1 MPAARTRPAA
11 SSSATRSIAGGASVT
26 REKNNSSASAGA
38 RSFSD
43 WKPKARFFMLDI
55 VVVRRDPDRVRRS
68 ARRRGLDPSFVDE
81 VLRLDAEHRSAL
93 TAVESAKA
101 EKNRLSAG
109 IGKAAD
115 KAAAARD
122 LKPKLD
128 ALQRTIEAHDL
139 LAQGLAPDAAESPLR
154 ELLQSSPNLLDESV
168 PDGADSDAN
177 KLVRSWGDPVS
188 LPFEAKP
195 HWDLGEALG
204 ILDFERASK
213 LSGSRFTVLRGQG
226 ARLSRALI
234 QYFLDTANGHGYTE
248 IAPPLL
254 VTRST
259 MWSTGQLT
267 KFSDAMFQDQ
277 DADLF
282 LIPTAEVPLTAL
294 HGDEILRADELPKQY
309 VAYTPCFRKE
319 AGAAGKDTR
328 GLIRQHQFEKV
339 ELVWLAHP
347 DHSFEALE
355 TLTGDAE
362 RLLQELQLPH
372 RVMALCAGD
381 IGFNAAKTYDIEVW
395 LPSVNAYREISS
407 CSNCTDFQARRG
419 SIRFRPDGKGKPEPV
434 HTLNGSGL
442 AIGRTLVAILE
453 NYQQADGSIV
463 VPEVLRRYTG
473 FDRIAK

>member
-1 MPAARTRPAA
+1 
-11 SSSATRSIAGGASVT
+11 
-26 REKNNSSASAGA
+26 
-38 RSFSD
+38 
-43 WKPKARFFMLDI
+43 MLDI

-101 EKNRLSAG
+101 EKNRLSAD
-109 IGKAAD
+109 IGKAPD
-115 KAAAARD
+115 KAAAARE

-128 ALQRTIEAHDL
+128 ALQRTIEAHEQ
-139 LAQGLAPDAAESPLR
+139 LAQGLSPDAAESPLR
-154 ELLQSSPNLLDESV
+154 ELLQSSPNLLDDSV

-177 KLVRSWGDPVS
+177 QLVRTWGEPTA
-188 LPFEAKP
+188 LAFEPKP
-195 HWDLGEALG
+195 HWELGEALG
-204 ILDFERASK
+204 ILDFERAAK

-234 QYFLDTANGHGYTE
+234 QYFLDRANDRGYEE

-294 HGDEILRADELPKQY
+294 HGGEILRAEDLPQKF

-339 ELVWLAHP
+339 ELVWLSDP
-347 DHSFEALE
+347 GRSFEALE
-355 TLTGDAE
+355 TLTSDAE
-362 RLLQELQLPH
+362 SLLQELGLPY
-372 RVMALCAGD
+372 RVMALCGGD
-381 IGFNAAKTYDIEVW
+381 VGFNAAKTYDIEVW
-395 LPSVNAYREISS
+395 LPNANAYREISS

-419 SIRFRPDGKGKPEPV
+419 SIRFRRDAKSKPEPV

-453 NYQQADGSIV
+453 NYQQADGSLV

-473 FDRIAK
+473 FDRISK